1 MSNYALVSPYSIRLL
16 LLSAQCVSSIV
27 QIIKSVC
34 VSVSQSVS
42 VSVSQSVS
50 EFWDPLYIS
59 ATVEGRIFK
68 FGKQIGH

>member
-1 MSNYALVSPYSIRLL
+1 MTHNCGLHYSNY
-16 LLSAQCVSSIV
+16 VSSIFKIV

-59 ATVEGRIFK
+59 GTVEGRIFK